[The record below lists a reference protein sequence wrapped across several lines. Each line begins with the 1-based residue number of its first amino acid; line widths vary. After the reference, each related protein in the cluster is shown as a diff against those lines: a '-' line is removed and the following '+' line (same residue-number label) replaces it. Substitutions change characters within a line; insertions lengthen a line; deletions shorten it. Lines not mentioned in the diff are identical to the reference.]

1 MARQILKDAVTDLL
15 SIPPILNRTFR
26 HKVSI
31 KAFGDIYGKITSL
44 HHEIIIL
51 LLEEGPL
58 SMGEICDQL
67 MISKAQMTQ
76 LINKL
81 VDLEIVERKTVD
93 GDRRKILIA
102 VSESGKRLLKEH
114 WVNLDHSVMDFM
126 SGLTEKDLKAFSDA
140 LFIVKDILSRLK

>member
-1 MARQILKDAVTDLL
+1 MARQILKDAVSDLL

-31 KAFGDIYGKITSL
+31 KTFGDIYGKITSL

-76 LINKL
+76 LITKL
-81 VDLEIVERKTVD
+81 VELNIVERRTVD
-93 GDRRKILIA
+93 GDRRKIQIEL
-102 VSESGKRLLKEH
+102 SETGKRLLMEH
-114 WVNLDHSVMDFM
+114 WKNLDNSVMNFM
-126 SGLTEKDLKAFSDA
+126 SGLTEKDLKALSDA

>member
-1 MARQILKDAVTDLL
+1 MARQILKNAVSDLL
-15 SIPPILNRTFR
+15 SIPPILHRTFR

-31 KAFGDIYGKITSL
+31 KTFGDIYGKITSI
-44 HHEIIIL
+44 HHEIMML

-76 LINKL
+76 LVNKL
-81 VDLEIVERKTVD
+81 VELKIVERMTVD
-93 GDRRKILIA
+93 GDRRKILIR
-102 VSESGKRLLKEH
+102 VSDTGKALLKEH
-114 WVNLDHSVMDFM
+114 WKNLDKSVMNFM

-140 LFIVKDILSRLK
+140 LFVVKDILSRLK